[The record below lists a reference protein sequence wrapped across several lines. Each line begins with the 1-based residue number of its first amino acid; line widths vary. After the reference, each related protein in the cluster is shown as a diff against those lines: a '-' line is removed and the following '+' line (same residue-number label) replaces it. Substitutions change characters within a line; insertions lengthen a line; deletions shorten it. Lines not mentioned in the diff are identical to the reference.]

1 MVKLPIRRH
10 KVTMMLIDNGASLNL
25 VTRKTFIEMGLNLKN
40 LTPVHDTFHEII
52 PGQSS
57 TPVGCIDLEVSCES
71 GDNKC
76 KEVVTFEVTSFDI
89 GYNCILRRPFRLKF
103 MAVIHI
109 AYATLKIPDPKGV
122 ITIKTDQ
129 RDTLAC
135 ENARLMHVD
144 DLAKKRPRNRQP
156 R

>member
-25 VTRKTFIEMGLNLKN
+25 VTRKTFIEMGLNLKD

-76 KEVVTFEVTSFDI
+76 KEVLTFEVTSFDI
-89 GYNCILRRPFRLKF
+89 GYNCILRRPFCLKS

-135 ENARLMHVD
+135 ENARLMHAG
-144 DLAKKRPRNRQP
+144 DLAKKRPKNRQP